1 MGSGLMQKGRYYP
14 TVVSIARGREQLA
27 VFSGNTQNGAR
38 TFLAV
43 EAAMKESL
51 TPG

>member
-1 MGSGLMQKGRYYP
+1 VETSLAGAAIVDSLHDRAMQAA
-14 TVVSIARGREQLA
+14 IE
-27 VFSGNTQNGAR
+27 
-38 TFLAV
+38 AV